1 MNRTSRSERWQRVS
15 SVALVTFAVFALV
28 VAWVVMQLSGQFYMA
43 DLQTRSQATL
53 SVQAAG
59 LEKYLDK
66 YRLLPPLLAR
76 RSDIVQI
83 LAEDEHERG
92 QNVAKVIAG
101 MSGAQE
107 VWFQKPDGEIVASN
121 LIDNASMAERGMSSY
136 ADALKAAR
144 QGRLG
149 RQLVLSRNGGP
160 ASYVFIAP
168 VRQGEQDY
176 GFIAVRVSLEEVEQN
191 WALSKDRLVAVDQN
205 GIVVATNQSSWRGER
220 LFAQRTTRRGR
231 VSGTQNGVIDQRWYD
246 LDFELVRLSPPFNK
260 TNFQMIEQELPVL
273 NWKVVLFADTS
284 QVRQQSIWAALV
296 ALLLCVVSGGL
307 FWMAGE
313 RRRRLLE
320 RIRQDKVYAARL
332 EERVHERTRELSNMN
347 ALLAQEVKER
357 EAAEKELQQ
366 AQAGLVQSA
375 KLATLGE
382 MSAAISHEFNQPLG
396 AIRTHSE
403 NAQVLI
409 ETGKSDRA
417 LKSLGKIVAMVERM
431 AAISQILKGFT
442 RKAGRDLVPVKVS
455 AVVGEIL
462 MLTGPRCKQMGVHT
476 EVVQEDKS
484 LEVLAGQVRLAQVLM
499 NLMSNALDAMK
510 EQLEPRIRITVSHRE
525 QQVVIRF
532 EDNGPGVP
540 EDVVASIF
548 DPFFT
553 TKDVGEGLGLGLSIA
568 YKIIEDL
575 EGQLHYEQSEL
586 GGACFVIVLK
596 DVSETSGDPEEEE
609 V

>member
-1 MNRTSRSERWQRVS
+1 MSRKSKSDRRSRVP
-15 SVALVTFAVFALV
+15 SVALVTFVVCVLV
-28 VAWVVMQLSGQFYMA
+28 VAWVAYQLSSRFYMD
-43 DLQTRSQATL
+43 DLQLRGQATL
-53 SVQAAG
+53 SVQSAG

-76 RSDIVQI
+76 RSDIVRI
-83 LAEDEHERG
+83 LADDEHERG
-92 QNVAKVIAG
+92 QNVARVIAG

-121 LIDNASMAERGMSSY
+121 LTAAASMAERGMSSY
-136 ADALKAAR
+136 ADALKAAK

-149 RQLVLSRNGGP
+149 RQLVLSRGERP
-160 ASYVFIAP
+160 ASYVFITA
-168 VRQGEQDY
+168 VRQNNRDY
-176 GFIAVRVSLEEVEQN
+176 GFIAVRVSLEEVEQS
-191 WALSKDRLVAVDQN
+191 WALSKDLLVAVDQN
-205 GIVVATNQSSWRGER
+205 GIVVATNQPSWHGER
-220 LFAQRTTRRGR
+220 LFAEQTSRRDRPAG
-231 VSGTQNGVIDQRWYD
+231 VQNGVIEQRWTD
-246 LDFELVRLSPPFNK
+246 LDFQVVRLSPPFNK
-260 TNFQMIEQELPVL
+260 SSFQMIEQNLPVL

-284 QVRQQSIWAALV
+284 QVRQQSVWAALV
-296 ALLLCVVSGGL
+296 ALLLCVVSSGL
-307 FWMAGE
+307 LWMAGE

-320 RIRQDKVYAARL
+320 RIQRDKLYAERL
-332 EERVHERTRELSNMN
+332 ELRVHERTRELSNMN

-357 EAAEKELQQ
+357 KSAEKGLQQ

-409 ETGKSDRA
+409 ESGKPERA

-442 RKAGRDLVPVKVS
+442 RKASRDVVPVKVA
-455 AVVGEIL
+455 AVIGEIL
-462 MLTGPRCKQMGVHT
+462 MLTGPRCKQIGVLP
-476 EVVQEDKS
+476 EVIQEDKS
-484 LEVLAGQVRLAQVLM
+484 VEVIGGQVRLGQVLM
-499 NLMSNALDAMK
+499 NLMSNSLDAL
-510 EQLEPRIRITVSHRE
+510 QNQDNPCIRISVMRAE
-525 QQVVIRF
+525 QRVTIRF
-532 EDNGPGVP
+532 EDNGPGIA
-540 EDVVASIF
+540 EDVAASVF

-575 EGQLHYEQSEL
+575 GGQLHYERSQM
-586 GGACFVIVLK
+586 GGAGFVITL
-596 DVSETSGDPEEEE
+596 SEASQASGVFEEDGS
-609 V
+609 

>member
-1 MNRTSRSERWQRVS
+1 MMFV
-15 SVALVTFAVFALV
+15 LFALI
-28 VAWVVMQLSGQFYMA
+28 VAWVAMKLSSQFYMA
-43 DLQTRSQATL
+43 DLQLRSQATL

-66 YRLLPPLLAR
+66 YRLLPPLLAQ
-76 RSDIVQI
+76 RSDIVRI
-83 LAEDEHERG
+83 LADNEHERG

-107 VWFQKPDGEIVASN
+107 VWFQKPEGEIVASN
-121 LIDNASMAERGMSSY
+121 LIEHASVAGLGVSSY
-136 ADALKAAR
+136 GDALQAAR

-149 RQLVLSRNGGP
+149 RQLVLSRNGGA

-205 GIVVATNQSSWRGER
+205 GIVVATNQASWRGER
-220 LFAQRTTRRGR
+220 LDAERTARNGR
-231 VSGTQNGVIDQRWYD
+231 AAGEQNGVIDRRWED
-246 LDFELVRLSPPFNK
+246 QDFQLVRLNPPLNK
-260 TNFQMIEQELPVL
+260 TNFQMIEQDLPVL
-273 NWKVVLFADTS
+273 NWQVVLFADTA
-284 QVRQQSIWAALV
+284 QVRQQAIWAALV
-296 ALLLCVVSGGL
+296 AVLLCVVSSGL

-320 RIRQDKVYAARL
+320 RMRQDKDYAERL
-332 EERVHERTRELSNMN
+332 EARVHERTRELSTMN
-347 ALLAQEVKER
+347 ALLAQEVRER
-357 EAAEKELQQ
+357 EVAEKELQH

-409 ETGKSDRA
+409 ESGKSDRA

-442 RKAGRDLVPVKVS
+442 RKAGRDLMPVKVS
-455 AVVGEIL
+455 AVIDEVL
-462 MLTGPRCKQMGVHT
+462 MLTGPRCKQMGVNL
-476 EVVQEDKS
+476 EVVQDDKS
-484 LEVLAGQVRLAQVLM
+484 IEVLAGQVRLSQVLM
-499 NLMSNALDAMK
+499 NLMGNALDAMK
-510 EQLEPRIRITVSHRE
+510 AQDGPLIRISVLREE
-525 QQVVIRF
+525 QQAVIRF

-540 EDVVASIF
+540 DNVAASIF

-568 YKIIEDL
+568 FKIIKDL
-575 EGQLHYEQSEL
+575 EGELRYEQSEL
-586 GGACFVIVLK
+586 GGACFVIVLQ
-596 DVSETSGDPEEEE
+596 DAAALSGDPKEKEIEYGRMGD
-609 V
+609 

>member
-1 MNRTSRSERWQRVS
+1 MNRTSRSGRCQRVS
-15 SVALVTFAVFALV
+15 SIALVTFATFALV
-28 VAWVVMQLSGQFYMA
+28 VAWGAMQLSTRFYMA
-43 DLQTRSQATL
+43 DLQTRAQATL

-66 YRLLPPLLAR
+66 YRMLPPLLAR

-83 LAEDEHERG
+83 LARDEHERG

-107 VWFQKPDGEIVASN
+107 VWFQKPDGQIVASN
-121 LIDNASMAERGMSSY
+121 LIDNASMAEQGMSSY
-136 ADALKAAR
+136 ADALQAAR

-149 RQLVLSRNGGP
+149 RQLVLYRRGEP

-191 WALSKDRLVAVDQN
+191 WALSKDRLIAVGQK
-205 GIVVATNQSSWRGER
+205 GIVVATNQFGWRGER

-231 VSGTQNGVIDQRWYD
+231 VARTLKGVIEQHWYD
-246 LDFELVRLSPPFNK
+246 LDFQLVRLSPPFNK
-260 TNFQMIEQELPVL
+260 SNFQMIEQELPVL
-273 NWKVVLFADTS
+273 NWKVMLFADTS

-296 ALLLCVVSGGL
+296 ALLACVVSGGL

-320 RIRQDKVYAARL
+320 RIRQEEVYAARL
-332 EERVHERTRELSNMN
+332 EARVHERTRALSTTN

-357 EAAEKELQQ
+357 EAAEKDLQQ
-366 AQAGLVQSA
+366 AQASLVQSA

-382 MSAAISHEFNQPLG
+382 MSAALSHEFNQPLG
-396 AIRTHSE
+396 AMRTHSE

-409 ETGKSDRA
+409 GAGKSDRA
-417 LKSLGKIVAMVERM
+417 LKSLGKIVAMVDRM

-442 RKAGRDLVPVKVS
+442 RKASRDLVPVKVS
-455 AVVGEIL
+455 AVVGEVL

-476 EVVQEDKS
+476 QVVQDDKTI
-484 LEVLAGQVRLAQVLM
+484 EVLTGQVRLAQVLM

-510 EQLEPRIRITVSHRE
+510 VQAEPRIRISVSHHER
-525 QQVVIRF
+525 QVIIRF

-540 EDVVASIF
+540 EDVVARIF

-575 EGQLHYEQSEL
+575 EGQLRYERSGL
-586 GGACFVIVLK
+586 GGACFVIALK
-596 DVSETSGDPEEEE
+596 DTSEASGNLEEEE